1 VLEERTHVDQV
12 GEVTLLEVDQH
23 AELVQV
29 GEAGHVLGLVE
40 LGGVLEITF
49 VLVHLDLLHGLE
61 EQGTPVNPG
70 GKDGGKQ
77 HQKQQTYSGVGEP
90 DGPGVAILLG
100 DGASGG
106 LILMKNPNPGVLG
119 PLLGLGL
126 QLGCGNRSALH
137 LL

>member
-1 VLEERTHVDQV
+1 MKKETNYWAKKKKKKRRT
-12 GEVTLLEVDQH
+12 GRS
-23 AELVQV
+23 
-29 GEAGHVLGLVE
+29 
-40 LGGVLEITF
+40 GGRS
-49 VLVHLDLLHGLE
+49 
-61 EQGTPVNPG
+61 
-70 GKDGGKQ
+70 
-77 HQKQQTYSGVGEP
+77 YSGVGEP